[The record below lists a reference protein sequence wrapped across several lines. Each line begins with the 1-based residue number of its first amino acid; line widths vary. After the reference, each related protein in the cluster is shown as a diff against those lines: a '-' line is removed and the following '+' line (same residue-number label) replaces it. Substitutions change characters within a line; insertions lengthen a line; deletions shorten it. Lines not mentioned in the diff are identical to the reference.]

1 MANRLIVQRVMYV
14 TLLKGGMK
22 KEKEREISAIFKR
35 FHVATLTKKS
45 KYIALHMR
53 GEWPKDSWTRLFPP
67 PKKVGFLILLPS
79 FTQNLV
85 TLSSLYIHAFLPLN
99 NPFNA
104 LPPPPSHNHLLL
116 SPTQMLPCRSSSPLL
131 FRDGSMNTDLPASSR

>member
-1 MANRLIVQRVMYV
+1 MY
-14 TLLKGGMK
+14 TRNSHNQIMKMK

-79 FTQNLV
+79 HRQNSV
-85 TLSSLYIHAFLPLN
+85 VLSALYVHASLPPN
-99 NPFNA
+99 NPFIA
-104 LPPPPSHNHLLL
+104 HNIDMGRGQQGPTCGLS
-116 SPTQMLPCRSSSPLL
+116 SPT
-131 FRDGSMNTDLPASSR
+131 GSTGASSRTSTCTRHQSKGRNRSV